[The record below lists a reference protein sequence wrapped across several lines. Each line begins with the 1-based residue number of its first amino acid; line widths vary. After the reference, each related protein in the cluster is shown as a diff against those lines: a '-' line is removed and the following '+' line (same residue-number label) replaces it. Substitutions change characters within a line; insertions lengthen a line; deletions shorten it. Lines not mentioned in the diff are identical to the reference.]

1 MSDATNHNERNFHA
15 VTDNNWSDIS
25 RWRES
30 CGAQRQWE
38 DQFNAIEQEKKGVA

>member
-15 VTDNNWSDIS
+15 VTDIS